1 MSRGLY
7 CPFTWRFLMNNLA
20 KSCGILGL
28 VFLTSCGMR
37 GEPGETAHEQITTS
51 PGAEIVGCGEVE
63 GAVSTRTVEAPDT
76 ALGYVNVM
84 PELETPAFKPG
95 CPNIEAKLGTR
106 FGVRVVARGAA
117 GSIVPLV
124 TRVTHPEIRNPENA
138 QTTTVDQ
145 WSSPMNS
152 GIPRYAGWSFDKPWE
167 LVAGRWRIEILD
179 AANKVL
185 AAQDFSV
192 TVK

>member
-1 MSRGLY
+1 
-7 CPFTWRFLMNNLA
+7 MNNLA
-20 KSCGILGL
+20 KSCAILCL
-28 VFLTSCGMR
+28 VSLTSCGVR
-37 GEPGETAHEQITTS
+37 GEPDDTTPEQIATS
-51 PGAEIVGCGEVE
+51 PSAEIVSCGEVE
-63 GAVSTRTVEAPDT
+63 GAVSARTVEAPDT

-84 PELETPAFKPG
+84 PELETPTFKPG

-106 FGVRVVARGAA
+106 FGVRVIARGATA

-138 QTTTVDQ
+138 QATTVDQ